1 MAIPTAR
8 RDRSVASSER
18 IDDRIED
25 YRASSFAS
33 GPMWGARHLYLFSAS
48 LIWGGIQLMSEQDV
62 SVTVRSLAAMKKR
75 GQRITMLTAY
85 DFPTAQLLDAAGID
99 CLLVGD
105 SLGMVVQGHKTTIP
119 VTLEQMIYHG
129 EMVVRA
135 VRRAMVI
142 LDLPFPVGQVSLS
155 HTVESAARLMKET
168 QCHAVKMEG
177 GHQQADAIRA
187 MVDAGIPTI
196 AHIGL
201 RPQSVHA
208 LGGYRV
214 QKDAERLLRD
224 AHAAQDAGAF
234 AVLMECVPAALA
246 KQTTE
251 QLMVPTIGIGAG
263 PHCDGQVLVTNDM
276 LGWNSGYVPKFVRPF
291 ADLKSQASEAFLKY
305 RQAVQEGS
313 FPGSTESFS

>member
-1 MAIPTAR
+1 
-8 RDRSVASSER
+8 
-18 IDDRIED
+18 
-25 YRASSFAS
+25 
-33 GPMWGARHLYLFSAS
+33 
-48 LIWGGIQLMSEQDV
+48 MSEPEAP
-62 SVTVRSLAAMKKR
+62 VTVRSLSAMKRR

-85 DFPTAQLLDAAGID
+85 DYPTAHLLDSAGID

-129 EMVVRA
+129 ELVVRGA
-135 VRRAMVI
+135 SRAMVVI
-142 LDLPFPVGQVSLS
+142 DLPFPVGQVGIL
-155 HTVESAARLMKET
+155 HTLECAARVMKET

-177 GHQQADAIRA
+177 GYQQADTIRA
-187 MVDAGIPTI
+187 LVDAGIPTI

-214 QKDAERLLRD
+214 QKDTERLMKD
-224 AHAAQDAGAF
+224 AEAAQSAGAF
-234 AVLMECVPAALA
+234 AVLIECVPAELA
-246 KQTTE
+246 KQATE
-251 QLMVPTIGIGAG
+251 RLTIPTIGIGAG

-291 ADLKSQASEAFLKY
+291 ADLKSLARDAFEQYK
-305 RQAVQEGS
+305 QSVQDGT
-313 FPGSTESFS
+313 FPGAKESF